1 MTIGPAPVVERRL
14 EHAVAGSSDNPKQPD
29 PARSLR
35 LHRDDGAASI
45 PAESRELVLV
55 KHGHRYVFRCEAGR
69 ESELLD
75 RLVEMVQDPECE
87 LDWFDAAVLSHQ
99 LGQRMHAQIQALRKK
114 SA

>member
-1 MTIGPAPVVERRL
+1 M
-14 EHAVAGSSDNPKQPD
+14 AGASDNPNKPE
-29 PARSLR
+29 PARPLR
-35 LHRDDGAASI
+35 LHRGDEDAS
-45 PAESRELVLV
+45 SRELVLV

-75 RLVEMVQDPECE
+75 RLVEMVQDPNCG

-99 LGQRMHAQIQALRKK
+99 LGQRMHAQIQAMRKK